1 MAPKA
6 SVDAFL
12 ASKNISRFAAFRD
25 PEMALSSGLGV
36 QVMPTTILFDADGRE
51 VWRYVGDL
59 DWTGDEASKLL
70 AEAGEGQKP

>member
-12 ASKNISRFAAFRD
+12 ESKGIGIRSFLD
-25 PEMALSSGLGV
+25 PEMKLTGAFAV
-36 QVMPTTILFDADGRE
+36 QVMPTSILYDAQGRE

-59 DWTGDEASKLL
+59 DWTGPEAARLL
-70 AEAGEGQKP
+70 SEATAARG